1 MQENGCWH
9 DTELEITRADGLNQ
23 SEVAALL
30 ARTMARVEVIRE
42 LEFQASVPVTTITR
56 DQYNERATRRFD
68 SYSQAE
74 RLSRNVKWEALLMVN
89 ETTDVVELTK
99 ESTVQAASGFYSPAE
114 NQIYLISNGSQQA
127 TMDERLIGHELVHV
141 LQTQHFNVAER
152 FDIANFGER
161 TIESQNRLNGL
172 LEGDAELVW
181 HRYHDRCDID
191 WECVVPTS
199 ETDLTA
205 IHSGLNAI
213 RGFPYNAGPRFVNRT
228 YSTEGWEGVNE
239 MYEQPPESTE
249 VVIHPEKYG
258 TEESDNISFTDRST
272 SAWEP
277 IGQPDGEIRYGSV
290 GQPGIAVMLF
300 YPFWETDTIRAPVI
314 PRRSF
319 FKITETGE
327 LSLFYPLKYGAH
339 DAFRGWDGDRIYPYV
354 NRETDE
360 TGYVWQ
366 INWDTQEDRDQF
378 RERYEQLLSFYE
390 AEPVPDREHTYRI
403 PSGNDY
409 SGVYHIE
416 QTETTMYIV
425 HAPDVAQLSEIRDG
439 AASSDSSGG
448 PLALLFRIEIAA
460 LVVLLSLSAVLV
472 VVVGRSRS

>member
-1 MQENGCWH
+1 
-9 DTELEITRADGLNQ
+9 
-23 SEVAALL
+23 
-30 ARTMARVEVIRE
+30 
-42 LEFQASVPVTTITR
+42 VTTITR

-89 ETTDVVELTK
+89 ETTDVVELAK
-99 ESTVQAASGFYSPAE
+99 ESTVQAAMGFYSPTD

-127 TMDERLIGHELVHV
+127 TMDEQLIGHELVHV

-152 FDIANFGER
+152 FDIANFDER

-181 HRYHDRCDID
+181 HRYHDRCDTD
-191 WECVVPTS
+191 WECVVPTN
-199 ETDLTA
+199 ETDLSA
-205 IHSGLNAI
+205 IHSGVNAV
-213 RGFPYNAGPRFVNRT
+213 RGFPYNAGPRFVNSI
-228 YSTEGWEGVNE
+228 YSAEGWEGVNE
-239 MYEQPPESTE
+239 MYEQPPTSTE

-258 TEESDNISFTDRST
+258 TEEPANISFTDRST

-290 GQPGIAVMLF
+290 GQPGISVMLF
-300 YPFWETDTIRAPVI
+300 YPFWGTDTLRAPVI
-314 PRRSF
+314 SRRSF
-319 FKITETGE
+319 FNVTEE
-327 LSLFYPLKYGAH
+327 RDLSMFYPLKYGAH

-354 NRETDE
+354 NTETDE

-366 INWDTQEDRDQF
+366 INWDTQQDRNQF
-378 RERYEQLLSFYE
+378 RQRYEQLLSFYDS
-390 AEPVPDREHTYRI
+390 EPVSDHEHTFRI

-416 QTETTMYIV
+416 QTETTMYII
-425 HAPDVAQLSEIRDG
+425 HAPTVDQISEIRDG
-439 AASSDSSGG
+439 ALSESSSG
-448 PLALLFRIEIAA
+448 PLASLFSLQIAVLLG
-460 LVVLLSLSAVLV
+460 LLSLSTVLV
-472 VVVGRSRS
+472 VVVGRTRS